1 MNDLQIMYFLAT
13 ARNQSFSKAARELY
27 ISQPAVSRQILALE
41 KELGVTLFAREAR
54 QVKLTDSGRMFYDF
68 FEKYRADLM
77 DLKMRARICEQ
88 SEKRLLR
95 FGIIKNWDLSR
106 LVVPLLRR
114 FTRIHPEVQVEID
127 SYEPHQV
134 QELLQYG
141 KEDVILTIEA
151 DTAGDCMIRD
161 QIIARLPRVLLYN
174 ELTRPDTEGIPRPED
189 FKESIFLVSA
199 SGDYDYVAD
208 TVRSIC
214 KPYGFTP
221 MLHPVTSVDAMI
233 VGVQCGMGVALV
245 DSWNRAL
252 SDGAFSSIQLN
263 TSHELHLL
271 YRADPT
277 DPVIEDFIR
286 EIKTLV

>member
-1 MNDLQIMYFLAT
+1 MTDLQIMYFLTT
-13 ARNQSFSKAARELY
+13 AKNKSFSKAARELY
-27 ISQPAVSRQILALE
+27 VSQPAVRRQILSLE

-54 QVKLTDSGRMFYDF
+54 QVKLTESGRMFYDF

-77 DLKMRARICEQ
+77 DLKMRARIREQ
-88 SEKRLLR
+88 SEKRILR

-114 FTRIHPEVQVEID
+114 FSEMHPDVQVEID

-134 QELLQYG
+134 RELLQYG
-141 KEDVILTIEA
+141 KEDVILSIEA

-161 QIIARLPRVLLYN
+161 QVIAHLPRVLLYN
-174 ELTRPDTEGIPRPED
+174 ELTRPETEGIPRPED
-189 FKESIFLVSA
+189 FKKSVFLVSS

-221 MLHPVTSVDAMI
+221 TLHPVTSVDAMI

-252 SDGAFSSIQLN
+252 GDEAFSSIQLN

-271 YRADPT
+271 CRADPS
-277 DPVIEDFIR
+277 DSVMEDFIR
-286 EIKTLV
+286 EIRGLV